1 MVEQIEGHGGMKR
14 LPQHRSASKKQ
25 RQTSS
30 RTSSKEQQRE
40 RRNNYASVARVNME
54 ANHMTPC
61 LGGNLAVFSGVLRT
75 PVGSD
80 NGSFANTVA
89 ILGPQFGFAE
99 STSFSR
105 DVFKIVPCGSEDVGN
120 FKFNR

>member
-1 MVEQIEGHGGMKR
+1 
-14 LPQHRSASKKQ
+14 
-25 RQTSS
+25 
-30 RTSSKEQQRE
+30 
-40 RRNNYASVARVNME
+40 ME

-105 DVFKIVPCGSEDVGN
+105 DVFKTHSASRILDATTTLPHSRMGGI
-120 FKFNR
+120 